1 MTSISQTSDSQIS
14 ALFRQLPQML
24 MCEWKSN
31 WYLICSNT
39 FSNNFGIPSQISCGK
54 VQYIISAESNNA
66 QIETLPL
73 MLQKIMQSGSK
84 ELPKN
89 MDAREIRALAQ
100 HYSIAGRMSRNKGD
114 AHRRKMS
121 QILSQREL
129 EVLKLIALGLSMKG
143 IAARLDIS
151 PHTVNS
157 YHKIIYR
164 KLSANSK
171 VEAMIRAQAI
181 GLL

>member
-1 MTSISQTSDSQIS
+1 MTSISQTSDLQIS

-39 FSNNFGIPSQISCGK
+39 FSNKFGIPSQISCGR
-54 VQYIISAESNNA
+54 VQYIISAESKNA

-84 ELPKN
+84 ELPEN
-89 MDAREIRALAQ
+89 MDARVIRALAQ

-114 AHRRKMS
+114 AHRHKMS

>member
-1 MTSISQTSDSQIS
+1 
-14 ALFRQLPQML
+14 
-24 MCEWKSN
+24 
-31 WYLICSNT
+31 
-39 FSNNFGIPSQISCGK
+39 
-54 VQYIISAESNNA
+54 
-66 QIETLPL
+66 

-84 ELPKN
+84 ELPEN

-100 HYSIAGRMSRNKGD
+100 HYSIAGRMSRNKED

>member
-54 VQYIISAESNNA
+54 VQYIISAESKNA

-84 ELPKN
+84 ELPEN
-89 MDAREIRALAQ
+89 MGCQ
-100 HYSIAGRMSRNKGD
+100 RNTRPRPTLQYRGAYESK
-114 AHRRKMS
+114 
-121 QILSQREL
+121 QRGC
-129 EVLKLIALGLSMKG
+129 A
-143 IAARLDIS
+143 
-151 PHTVNS
+151 
-157 YHKIIYR
+157 
-164 KLSANSK
+164 
-171 VEAMIRAQAI
+171 
-181 GLL
+181 